1 MQSLHTVHRK
11 RILGPVTE
19 TVRPNLRE
27 RQRAETHQL
36 IRRTAYELA
45 VERGTST
52 VSVQSICAA
61 AGVSTRTFFNHFRS
75 KDEAL
80 IPDLPDFAEAA
91 QRAFVDRVRP
101 DLIAALEELLGGHIA
116 RVQAQAHGGEGPQA
130 MKRLLETN
138 PELLPRAMAVFEAL
152 EQRVAALV
160 ARRTGRPAG
169 DLFCTV
175 AALTA
180 TSAMR
185 AAFGTWEDGSAEGGE
200 LLPAVSAAFAVLRDL
215 LAPQDPT

>member
-1 MQSLHTVHRK
+1 MTTSA
-11 RILGPVTE
+11 
-19 TVRPNLRE
+19 RPTLRE
-27 RQRAETHQL
+27 RQRDETHGL

-45 VERGTST
+45 VERGVSA

-80 IPDLPDFAEAA
+80 IPDLPDFPDAA
-91 QRAFVDRVRP
+91 QRAFVDGATP
-101 DLIAALEELLGGHIA
+101 DLLAALEELLGEHITW
-116 RVQAQAHGGEGPQA
+116 VQEQAHGGEGPRA
-130 MKRLLETN
+130 MKRLVEANLE
-138 PELLPRAMAVFEAL
+138 LVPRAMAVFEAL

-160 ARRTGRPAG
+160 ARRTGRPSA
-169 DLFCTV
+169 DVFCTV

-185 AAFGTWEDGSAEGGE
+185 AAFGTWEDGSADAE
-200 LLPAVSAAFAVLRDL
+200 LRPAVSSAFAVLRDL
-215 LAPQDPT
+215 LAPPDPT

>member
-1 MQSLHTVHRK
+1 MTSSA
-11 RILGPVTE
+11 
-19 TVRPNLRE
+19 RPTLRE
-27 RQRAETHQL
+27 RQRDETHGL
-36 IRRTAYELA
+36 IRRTTYELA
-45 VERGTST
+45 VERGVSA

-80 IPDLPDFAEAA
+80 IPDLPDFPDAA
-91 QRAFVDRVRP
+91 QRAFVDGVDP
-101 DLIAALEELLGGHIA
+101 DLLTALEELLGEHIA
-116 RVQAQAHGGEGPQA
+116 WVQERADGGEGPRA
-130 MKRLLETN
+130 MKRLLEAN
-138 PELLPRAMAVFEAL
+138 PELVPRAMAVFEAL

-160 ARRTGRPAG
+160 ARRTGRPSV

-185 AAFGTWEDGSAEGGE
+185 AAFGTWEDGSADGAE
-200 LLPAVSAAFAVLRDL
+200 LRPAVSSAFAVLREL
-215 LAPQDPT
+215 LAPPEPT